1 LYTLRAMRAL
11 RFIIIVFS
19 LGRLAAAQAPRR
31 LEIRVRVTDTAGTP
45 IPDASVSVMRGSSAL
60 ASGPTDE
67 LGRRSLSIERSD
79 GDLEIVVR
87 KIGFERNGRFV
98 RPTASDTLALPFML
112 RRTVQ
117 TLETVSV
124 KASEDVKRKA
134 YHLDADDIANSTRP
148 LFDGMDVVRKLR
160 PDIVYGRF
168 QGGFDPCV
176 IHDIWVNGQ
185 HIRNPP
191 VNDMAAARRPKPPPN
206 ISRPTGNLTAADKP
220 HPPPPD
226 PLSKVP
232 LDVWSVLA
240 TIKPEHVAEMNYA
253 DCTDFTVDRP
263 GGRNALFVVL
273 KTGVDF
279 QPGIGSFV
287 IEERTAPTLP
297 VYRMRILGVFDETTG
312 EPIDSV
318 EVIDV
323 SSGSKAVTTSTGTV
337 ALTYVPDGGG
347 SVRLHKPGY
356 KDVTLDVVIAPA
368 ALTPI
373 TATMVPAKP

>member
-1 LYTLRAMRAL
+1 MIAAL
-11 RFIIIVFS
+11 S
-19 LGRLAAAQAPRR
+19 LVRVAAAQAPRTQAPRTQAPRR
-31 LEIRVRVTDTAGTP
+31 LEIRVRVTDTAGAP
-45 IPDASVSVMRGSSAL
+45 IPEASVSVMRGNGAL

-79 GDLEIVVR
+79 DDFEIVVR

-98 RPTASDTLALPFML
+98 RPAAPDTLALHFTL
-112 RRTVQ
+112 RRAVQ
-117 TLETVSV
+117 TLEAVSV
-124 KASEDVKRKA
+124 KASQDVKRKA
-134 YHLDADDIANSTRP
+134 YHLDADDIANTTRP
-148 LFDGMDVVRKLR
+148 LFDGMDIVRKLR

-168 QGGFDPCV
+168 QGGYDPCV
-176 IHDIWVNGQ
+176 IHDIWVNGL
-185 HIRNPP
+185 HIKNPP

-206 ISRPTGNLTAADKP
+206 ISRPTGNPTAADKP
-220 HPPPPD
+220 RPLPPD

-263 GGRNALFVVL
+263 GGRNALYVVL

-287 IEERTAPTLP
+287 VEDRTAASTLP
-297 VYRMRILGVFDETTG
+297 AYRMRILGVFDEATG

-347 SVRLHKPGY
+347 SVRLHKAGY
-356 KDVTLDVVIAPA
+356 KDVTLDVVISPTT
-368 ALTPI
+368 LTPI
-373 TATMVPAKP
+373 TATMASTKP